1 MNIHLFSLY
10 LMRTMKQEEKSK
22 IKRDAIIKA
31 TLALVNSNGFHA
43 TPMSKLAKLAGVS
56 PGTIYIYFENK
67 QDLINKVYL
76 EVKEKFTNYS
86 FANYKPELPVEANF
100 KEMWHRI
107 VTYKLKEVN
116 EALFL
121 AQCDNTPIVD
131 ENVRQEGIVHLTPL
145 IEVMHNGKKQGII
158 KDISDYLLY
167 AYTITP
173 ISFLMVM
180 QNQETYTLDKKSIDE
195 AYQSAWDSIRN

>member
-1 MNIHLFSLY
+1 MNVHFILFIC
-10 LMRTMKQEEKSK
+10 MVTMKQEEKSK

-56 PGTIYIYFENK
+56 PGTIYLYFENK
-67 QDLINKVYL
+67 QDLVNKVYL
-76 EVKEKFTNYS
+76 EVKEKFTKYS
-86 FANYKPELPVEANF
+86 FVNYQPELEVEENF
-100 KEMWHRI
+100 KDMWYRI
-107 VTYKLKEVN
+107 AAYKLKEID

-131 ENVRQEGIVHLTPL
+131 ENIRQEGIVHLTPL
-145 IEVMHNGKKQGII
+145 IEVMHKGKNEGII

-173 ISFLMVM
+173 ISFLIVM
-180 QNQETYTLDKKSIDE
+180 QNREAYNLDPKSIDE
-195 AYQSAWDSIRN
+195 AYESAWDSIRK